1 MNPYLLLTF
10 SVKEIPL
17 ILHLCHIYMTFYF
30 SGSLSVNVSITSGK
44 EFLNAGQLRVSSS
57 TRDMLFELLPTGII
71 GVLIYTLVLK

>member
-1 MNPYLLLTF
+1 MNPYLLDIFCQRNNIDPT
-10 SVKEIPL
+10 SV
-17 ILHLCHIYMTFYF
+17 IYMTFYF

-44 EFLNAGQLRVSSS
+44 EFLNAGQLSVSSS